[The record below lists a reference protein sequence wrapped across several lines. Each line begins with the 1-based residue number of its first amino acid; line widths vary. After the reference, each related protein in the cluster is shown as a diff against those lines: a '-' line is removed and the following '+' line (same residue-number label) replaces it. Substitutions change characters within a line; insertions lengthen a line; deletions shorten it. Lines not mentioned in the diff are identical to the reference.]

1 MTSMSNVIAVP
12 SGAPS
17 TLATTASAHAEPNTA
32 Q

>member
-1 MTSMSNVIAVP
+1 MTSIRTVMAVP
-12 SGAPS
+12 SGAPR

>member
-1 MTSMSNVIAVP
+1 MISMRIVMAVP
-12 SGAPS
+12 SEAPA